1 MYLPNIQCVG
11 DVTECANVYE
21 CCVEIK
27 ILEIGRQIPF
37 AWEGKSVRRRNLNIL
52 QLMLLGVRSFLSF

>member
-11 DVTECANVYE
+11 DVTEFANVYE

-37 AWEGKSVRRRNLNIL
+37 AWEGKSVRRRN
-52 QLMLLGVRSFLSF
+52 